1 MSRGKNFIAGFLFSL
16 ASAVGITYLVRR
28 MKRRPG
34 MELYFDDGSMLAVNN
49 KTSELSG
56 RLTSMAEELLRQAL

>member
-1 MSRGKNFIAGFLFSL
+1 MSRGKNFIAGFMLSL

-28 MKRRPG
+28 MKRQPG
-34 MELYFDDGSMLAVNN
+34 VEFYFDDGSMLAVNN